1 MSFVGGVG
9 YSNIDLIYSGLD
21 RLPDK
26 GEEIFARGFSMQF
39 GGGIPATMIN
49 LSRLGVESRII
60 TFAGHDLFSEF
71 VIKETRCRWCCL
83 PPCYIVVTEVLFH
96 IQTEW
101 ILMMLLWMKFMKI

>member
-49 LSRLGVESRII
+49 LSRR
-60 TFAGHDLFSEF
+60 
-71 VIKETRCRWCCL
+71 
-83 PPCYIVVTEVLFH
+83 
-96 IQTEW
+96 
-101 ILMMLLWMKFMKI
+101 

>member
-49 LSRLGVESRII
+49 LQGLELSPE
-60 TFAGHDLFSEF
+60 
-71 VIKETRCRWCCL
+71 
-83 PPCYIVVTEVLFH
+83 
-96 IQTEW
+96 
-101 ILMMLLWMKFMKI
+101 LLLLRA

>member
-71 VIKETRCRWCCL
+71 VKNIHYQQYVIENVEKIW
-83 PPCYIVVTEVLFH
+83 YNIH
-96 IQTEW
+96 INKN
-101 ILMMLLWMKFMKI
+101 IMFRK

>member
-39 GGGIPATMIN
+39 GGGIP
-49 LSRLGVESRII
+49 GY
-60 TFAGHDLFSEF
+60 HDQSFKAWS
-71 VIKETRCRWCCL
+71 
-83 PPCYIVVTEVLFH
+83 
-96 IQTEW
+96 
-101 ILMMLLWMKFMKI
+101 

>member
-60 TFAGHDLFSEF
+60 F
-71 VIKETRCRWCCL
+71 IKETRCRWCCL

>member
-39 GGGIPATMIN
+39 GGGIPATIQGLELSPELLLLRGMIFFRN
-49 LSRLGVESRII
+49 L
-60 TFAGHDLFSEF
+60 
-71 VIKETRCRWCCL
+71 
-83 PPCYIVVTEVLFH
+83 
-96 IQTEW
+96 
-101 ILMMLLWMKFMKI
+101 